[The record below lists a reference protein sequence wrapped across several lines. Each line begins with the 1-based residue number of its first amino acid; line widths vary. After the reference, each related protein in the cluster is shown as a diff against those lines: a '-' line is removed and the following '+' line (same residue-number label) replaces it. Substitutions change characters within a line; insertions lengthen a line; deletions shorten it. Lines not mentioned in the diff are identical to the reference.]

1 MTVNL
6 KARIFTGLLLF
17 IVVFII
23 FSFKFFLVY
32 SLIVLGILSLIEFTS
47 LINYFIKKRCKIF
60 GKFSIYYLYF
70 IFLYDFYNFFRFFKT
85 KNNYFFFTNV
95 LRFFGYRRLFFW
107 ETFFRSKLTKISPN
121 KTLSGSVWI
130 HFFSVLI
137 FSLLMFYYTKSIN
150 LNIFIVA
157 IITSLACQFGDLFF
171 SYLKRLAKVK
181 DTGNFFSWSRWYI
194 RQDRWNTYRF
204 ANWFLILCIYKMKKI
219 ISILGSTGSIGLTS
233 LSIIDKKKIFLR

>member
-47 LINYFIKKRCKIF
+47 LINYFIKKSVVKFLINLVFAIYILFFCTIFIIFLDFLKLKIIIFSLLMCCVFSDIGGYFF
-60 GKFSIYYLYF
+60 GK
-70 IFLYDFYNFFRFFKT
+70 
-85 KNNYFFFTNV
+85 
-95 LRFFGYRRLFFW
+95 LFQGP
-107 ETFFRSKLTKISPN
+107 KLTKISPN
-121 KTLSGSVWI
+121 KTLSGAFGSI
-130 HFFSVLI
+130 FFSVLI

-181 DTGNFFSWSRWYI
+181 DTGNFFPGHGGI
-194 RQDRWNTYRF
+194 LDRIDG
-204 ANWFLILCIYKMKKI
+204 IL
-219 ISILGSTGSIGLTS
+219 IGLPIGF
-233 LSIIDKKKIFLR
+233 LSYVFIK

>member
-47 LINYFIKKRCKIF
+47 LINYFIKKSVVKFLINLVFAIYILFFCTIFIIFLDFLKLKIIIFSLLMCCVFSDIGGYFF
-60 GKFSIYYLYF
+60 GK
-70 IFLYDFYNFFRFFKT
+70 
-85 KNNYFFFTNV
+85 
-95 LRFFGYRRLFFW
+95 LFQGP
-107 ETFFRSKLTKISPN
+107 KLTKISPN
-121 KTLSGSVWI
+121 KTLSGAFGSI
-130 HFFSVLI
+130 FFSVLI
-137 FSLLMFYYTKSIN
+137 FSLLMFYYTKSTN

-181 DTGNFFSWSRWYI
+181 DTGNFFPGHGGI
-194 RQDRWNTYRF
+194 LDRIDG
-204 ANWFLILCIYKMKKI
+204 IL
-219 ISILGSTGSIGLTS
+219 IGLPIGF
-233 LSIIDKKKIFLR
+233 LSYVFIK

>member
-17 IVVFII
+17 IAVFII

-47 LINYFIKKRCKIF
+47 LINYFIKKSAVKFLINLVFAIYILFFCTIFIIFLDFLKLKIIIFSLLMCCVFSDIGGYFF
-60 GKFSIYYLYF
+60 GK
-70 IFLYDFYNFFRFFKT
+70 
-85 KNNYFFFTNV
+85 
-95 LRFFGYRRLFFW
+95 LFQGP
-107 ETFFRSKLTKISPN
+107 KLTKISPN
-121 KTLSGSVWI
+121 KTLSGAFGSI
-130 HFFSVLI
+130 FFSVLI

-181 DTGNFFSWSRWYI
+181 DTGNFFPGHGGI
-194 RQDRWNTYRF
+194 LDRIDGILLGLPIG
-204 ANWFLILCIYKMKKI
+204 FLSYVFIK
-219 ISILGSTGSIGLTS
+219 
-233 LSIIDKKKIFLR
+233 